1 MLAALAF
8 SIITLH
14 APFIQP
20 ERSLCFYIGH
30 ESMTIHQ
37 KHFIGTAK
45 VTAQDGTQL
54 AYNCLTP
61 WHLECGKVIATRQN
75 MRLNNYDLV
84 ADITIRMDCN
94 VR

>member
-45 VTAQDGTQL
+45 VTAQDGT
-54 AYNCLTP
+54 P